1 MPEADPDD
9 LVNFLPM
16 DILFAY
22 ITCKDADDAR
32 RLGKILVTERLA
44 ACVNILPGMESHYWW
59 NGKVESA
66 QEAVL
71 IAKTRADAGESLLE
85 RVLDLHSYETP
96 CVVFLPVAG
105 GNPDYLDWITRE
117 TEGG

>member
-1 MPEADPDD
+1 
-9 LVNFLPM
+9 M
-16 DILFAY
+16 DTLLAY

-32 RLGKILVTERLA
+32 RIGKTLVMERLA
-44 ACVNILPGMESHYWW
+44 ACVNILPKMESHYWW
-59 NGKVESA
+59 NGKIESD

-71 IAKTRADAGESLLE
+71 IAKTRADAREALQA
-85 RVLDLHSYETP
+85 RVIDLHPDEVP

-117 TEGG
+117 TEAP

>member
-1 MPEADPDD
+1 
-9 LVNFLPM
+9 M

-22 ITCKDADDAR
+22 VTCKDAVEAR
-32 RLGKILVTERLA
+32 LIGKILVEDRLA
-44 ACVNILPGMESHYWW
+44 ACVNILPAMESHYWW

-71 IAKTRADAGESLLE
+71 IAKTRGDAREALLE
-85 RVLDLHSYETP
+85 RVLDLHPYETP

-105 GNPDYLDWITRE
+105 GNPEYLDWIARE
-117 TEGG
+117 SESP

>member
-1 MPEADPDD
+1 
-9 LVNFLPM
+9 M
-16 DILFAY
+16 DTLLAY

-32 RLGKILVTERLA
+32 RIGKTLVMERLA
-44 ACVNILPGMESHYWW
+44 ACVNILPKMESHYWW
-59 NGKVESA
+59 NGKIESD

-71 IAKTRADAGESLLE
+71 IAKTRADAREALQA
-85 RVLDLHSYETP
+85 RVIDLHPYEVP

-117 TEGG
+117 TEAP